1 MLYYSRAIVVI
12 AVVILLFSTL
22 SNSFASQVSEN
33 EPSVVIHDTV
43 ITPGELLLQVDAL
56 NFTGD
61 NGQIAAIT
69 LRIEIDTFLIQFI
82 SIQNVSLAGSWL
94 ANYNTYQNEISI
106 TYIASP
112 GTGSDNN
119 GKLLDMHLKYFGGF
133 PANLN
138 FKAYCEIAN
147 SNLQNID
154 GVIYE
159 DGLLNQTSAQGT
171 IKQDSV
177 GVLFYESF
185 AMPVTAE
192 GTGYDMVNQINLRVG
207 FDTNQLE
214 YEGFI
219 ESVLTDVVVTESN
232 SVLTIEWIDDES
244 FIDFTT
250 LDTLLFLKFKYI
262 SDISTSTYLLPGSK
276 VTNNDDLVASDFFN
290 GLVREIWLV
299 EVINNPD
306 VAGIIIGGGYYFQ
319 GDEVTLTAIPEEG
332 YNFLNWIEGGSVIS
346 SDSIYEFVMP
356 DNSIEFTA
364 VYEIVNPQVTAT
376 VDLSA
381 GWTWFSLNVNDGD
394 MSLDNV
400 LSSLSLS
407 ENDYIKNQTS
417 SATYYEGYGWYGALT
432 EIDPTQMYQIS
443 LAGSDVLE
451 YTGMAVDPTSN
462 PINLNAG
469 WTWIGYLPQVDLDIN
484 VALAS
489 LSLDEN
495 DYIKNQTGSATYYDG
510 YGWYGALETLSL
522 YDGYK
527 ISLSNADVLT
537 YPTTTMKSAPQS
549 ELPIFANNTGITVN
563 PYKYEFNGTVTA
575 RVFNNNVLSKSEDD
589 MLLAYVGDECR
600 GISRAMYFEP
610 TDEFAYQLMIYS
622 NIVEGETVMF
632 KYFDSQSNE
641 LYECVETIQFTND
654 MVMADAFNTLDLN
667 TKSTLG
673 INTTIDYAAF
683 NVYPNPSRGITT
695 IDYTLKNTSEVLIVI
710 SDIYGK
716 QIKVIENQ
724 IKDAGNY
731 STEWNAEINESGTYF
746 IKIVSNNSIQ
756 MRKVVLMK

>member
-1 MLYYSRAIVVI
+1 VCTPPADWIVNTPDFVYKCEVTAQVFIDYI
-12 AVVILLFSTL
+12 AVDNGTLAAFVGDECRGVVDATYFPVGGYYVFTVLCYSNMASGETL
-22 SNSFASQVSEN
+22 SFEYFN
-33 EPSVVIHDTV
+33 P
-43 ITPGELLLQVDAL
+43 IT
-56 NFTGD
+56 
-61 NGQIAAIT
+61 
-69 LRIEIDTFLIQFI
+69 
-82 SIQNVSLAGSWL
+82 
-94 ANYNTYQNEISI
+94 
-106 TYIASP
+106 
-112 GTGSDNN
+112 
-119 GKLLDMHLKYFGGF
+119 
-133 PANLN
+133 
-138 FKAYCEIAN
+138 CEICELDA
-147 SNLQNID
+147 
-154 GVIYE
+154 
-159 DGLLNQTSAQGT
+159 
-171 IKQDSV
+171 SV
-177 GVLFYESF
+177 DFV
-185 AMPVTAE
+185 ADMIE
-192 GTGYDMVNQINLRVG
+192 GTPDNPLI
-207 FDTNQLE
+207 
-214 YEGFI
+214 
-219 ESVLTDVVVTESN
+219 
-232 SVLTIEWIDDES
+232 
-244 FIDFTT
+244 
-250 LDTLLFLKFKYI
+250 
-262 SDISTSTYLLPGSK
+262 
-276 VTNNDDLVASDFFN
+276 FN
-290 GLVREIWLV
+290 C
-299 EVINNPD
+299 
-306 VAGIIIGGGYYFQ
+306 GGGY
-319 GDEVTLTAIPEEG
+319 
-332 YNFLNWIEGGSVIS
+332 
-346 SDSIYEFVMP
+346 
-356 DNSIEFTA
+356 
-364 VYEIVNPQVTAT
+364 VTAT

-381 GWTWFSLNVNDGD
+381 GWTWFSLNINDGD

-432 EIDPTQMYQIS
+432 DIDPTQMYQIS
-443 LAGSDVLE
+443 LAGSDILE